1 MKQRLSLLAER
12 RRRLVAQA
20 AAQRT
25 ALAHDLQPWRA
36 RLALVDQGVAV
47 FRTIGRHPAL
57 IVGAALLLVGL
68 RPRRA
73 GNGCSAAGWRGSSV
87 AGCAEAE
94 NPPAGSDGV
103 PQHGEIMAG
112 GSGQDEQMPDE
123 MAVAQARIER
133 EKDHPQCVGQA
144 AGDQP

>member
-1 MKQRLSLLAER
+1 MKQRLTLLAER

-47 FRTIGRHPAL
+47 FRYVGRHPAL
-57 IVGAALLLVGL
+57 IVGAALLLVAL

-73 GNGCSAAGWRGSSV
+73 GKWLQRGWLAWQLGRRLRR
-87 AGCAEAE
+87 
-94 NPPAGSDGV
+94 N
-103 PQHGEIMAG
+103 
-112 GSGQDEQMPDE
+112 
-123 MAVAQARIER
+123 
-133 EKDHPQCVGQA
+133 
-144 AGDQP
+144 